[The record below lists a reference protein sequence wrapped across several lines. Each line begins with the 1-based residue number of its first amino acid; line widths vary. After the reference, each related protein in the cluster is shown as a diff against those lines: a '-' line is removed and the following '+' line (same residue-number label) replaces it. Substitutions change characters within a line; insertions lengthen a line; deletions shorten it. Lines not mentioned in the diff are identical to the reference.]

1 MGRRCRIT
9 SARQS
14 ITGDLIDEIDDQADD
29 HRNRLD
35 TAAVCEFVDGHC
47 ADKYHR
53 SDADRTNGQRPESY
67 ELEVAQLSGIAPRS
81 RRKTRIKKKKDGL
94 FDEVTQTASRSWNR
108 TKEVLNP
115 QKLNPVNFFPASA
128 RTPSSKQTEKTEP
141 GFFRSLFTP
150 AEEPADDN
158 ATVTDFLRQSRPSP

>member
-1 MGRRCRIT
+1 MKLMTRQMAIGTALTLLLCANSSTATAQT
-9 SARQS
+9 STTDPTPIVRMVS
-14 ITGDLIDEIDDQADD
+14 GLNPMNWKLPNFREM
-29 HRNRLD
+29 L
-35 TAAVCEFVDGHC
+35 
-47 ADKYHR
+47 
-53 SDADRTNGQRPESY
+53 P
-67 ELEVAQLSGIAPRS
+67 AQEEKA
-81 RRKTRIKKKKDGL
+81 RIKKKKDGL

-128 RTPSSKQTEKTEP
+128 RTPSSKQTEKAEP
-141 GFFRSLFTP
+141 GFFRSLFAP